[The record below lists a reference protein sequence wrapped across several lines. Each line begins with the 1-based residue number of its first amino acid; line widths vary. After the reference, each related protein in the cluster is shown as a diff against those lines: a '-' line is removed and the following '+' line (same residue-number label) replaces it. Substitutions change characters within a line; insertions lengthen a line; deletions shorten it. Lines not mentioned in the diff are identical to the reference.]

1 MSSEIFVKLKYT
13 RTNIGIVKQV
23 HLIIKGKVQG
33 VFYREFAMKAARK
46 LRLKGFVRNL
56 PDETVEVVAE
66 GQEEDLKKL
75 IAECRKGPLMAHVKD
90 IEIEYGKPEKEFD
103 NFYIRP

>member
-1 MSSEIFVKLKYT
+1 M
-13 RTNIGIVKQV
+13 KQV
-23 HLIIKGKVQG
+23 HLIIKGRVQG
-33 VFYREFAMKAARK
+33 VFYREFTMRTARK
-46 LRLKGFVRNL
+46 LGLIGFVRNL

-66 GQEEDLKKL
+66 GDEEDLKKL

-90 IEIEYGKPEKEFD
+90 IKIEYGKAEKEFD